1 MIIPLSRLDNPI
13 INKKK
18 FLVIGKMLPKTWF
31 CRNKSAFL
39 FADCKQVLSKFA
51 T

>member
-1 MIIPLSRLDNPI
+1 MVILLSRLDNPI
-13 INKKK
+13 INKKNFWK
-18 FLVIGKMLPKTWF
+18 SGKMLPKTWF